1 MTCKEAIAK
10 LAEYLDAELTPAV
23 VAKLEAHLREC
34 APCRAYLAT
43 YRKTKELAAKVNR
56 VDMPEE
62 VKTRLRAL
70 LVGQIRR
77 TF

>member
-10 LAEYLDAELTPAV
+10 LAEYLDAELTPDV

-43 YRKTKELAAKVNR
+43 YRKTKELAARVNR
-56 VDMPEE
+56 VDMPEA
-62 VKTRLRAL
+62 VRMRLRAL

-77 TF
+77 TS